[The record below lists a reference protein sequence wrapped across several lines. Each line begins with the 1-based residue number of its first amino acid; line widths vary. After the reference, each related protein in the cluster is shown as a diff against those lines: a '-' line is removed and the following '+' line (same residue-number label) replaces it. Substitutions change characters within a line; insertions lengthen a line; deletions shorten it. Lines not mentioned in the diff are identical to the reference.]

1 MATNYGKEYLD
12 NIVQATQKT
21 LQKQKSGISD
31 YMRQQA
37 LRTGQSTQDLAKAL
51 TPYAE
56 AAGSAAAGA
65 GVEATR
71 LGQQKEQ
78 FETQQQAWEK
88 QFAEAQKQNQLNQMM
103 AQFQATGVWTPQM
116 IEAFGYDLSKSQQ
129 RDVQKQLGILG
140 VQPGGEQAPWAGGPF
155 GGQNRQIYQRAF
167 QPGPGIGANTA
178 QRRQQ
183 AWLQSQFG

>member
-1 MATNYGKEYLD
+1 MATNYGKGYLD

-65 GVEATR
+65 GLEAER
-71 LGQQKEQ
+71 LGQRKEM
-78 FETQQQAWEK
+78 FETQQEAWEK
-88 QFAEAQKQNQLNQMM
+88 QFAETQKQNQLNQMM
-103 AQFQATGVWTPQM
+103 AQFQATGVWTPEM

-140 VQPGGEQAPWAGGPF
+140 IEPGGGQAPWQGGPF
-155 GGQNRQIYQRAF
+155 GTQNRQLYQRAF
-167 QPGPGIGANTA
+167 QPGPRFGTTS
-178 QRRQQ
+178 QKRQQ